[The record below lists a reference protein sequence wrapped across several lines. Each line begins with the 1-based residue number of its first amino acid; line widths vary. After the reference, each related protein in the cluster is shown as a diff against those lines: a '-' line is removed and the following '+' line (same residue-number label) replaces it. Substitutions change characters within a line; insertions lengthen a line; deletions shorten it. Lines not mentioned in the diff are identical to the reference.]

1 MYKCNN
7 KHLENQVRKIQ
18 MIKIIIINLESKIK
32 IIIIKMMITLRVRDF
47 LYKIF
52 KSKYKIR

>member
-18 MIKIIIINLESKIK
+18 MIKVIIINLESRIK
-32 IIIIKMMITLRVRDF
+32 IIIIKMIFTLRIRDF
-47 LYKIF
+47 LFKIY